1 VRPKIGTALVVFLFC
16 LISVGEQYEAA
27 LPDRTSSADLVAN
40 AGVPHRSGADSP
52 VRVTRSDQHGVAFTC
67 QFGELNV
74 TGSPDGSI
82 VKVAGANSL
91 AEPGSPDLPSRIVL
105 VGVPQSG
112 DVRLSATV
120 GKARTVATDRIR
132 PAPGYGPFILSVGF
146 DHLMQPA
153 AAEIVAIENLRGL
166 RVARIRL
173 NPVTY
178 DHSTGILTLLERID
192 VTVAFEG
199 QPVKSAR
206 HDPLVDVLSRSLV
219 NGDLAASWLLPQPE
233 DTARFFDRHDVWYK
247 VLTETTGVYGIRRAD
262 LSSAGVD
269 VSVINPTT
277 FRLYSIG
284 PYRTNEE
291 YPDTMIEV
299 PVFLEGEDDGS
310 FDANDFIAFY
320 AESPARWDDDQTK
333 WISNPFTAHSCY
345 WLTWG
350 DGQGLRFETE
360 SGAGASAPA
369 TTARHHVHLEL
380 ERLSPARSGLLWLWR
395 NHIKQEGLPSDSFA
409 VAIELPHQRSIDTL
423 RIRFYARTAAK
434 SSGGKR
440 EHNKIRAF
448 LNGHELDTIAF
459 FGQSSGPPP
468 ATLVVGGIP
477 DEVLGAGDID
487 SLTFEVYGDAEMDVF
502 LDYIEALYVEEL
514 EVSSETPQL
523 RFSTTESGT
532 FEFSVAGA
540 ATNALLLEVTNP
552 WAPVQIVDVGTAG
565 SALTAKVETD
575 GMNEYVCA
583 LKSGLRSPVTI
594 EKRTPGRLRRSTA
607 HVDYYII
614 APDEFIPAARLLA
627 DYRQG
632 NIAGID
638 GAIADVAPL
647 SEIYDEYGF
656 GVEEPGPIKKFF
668 SLKQPEY
675 GLLAGDATY
684 DYKNNLGVERPP
696 YVPAYESGYDI
707 DPEVYGR
714 LAVAKDAWYAD
725 YNDSSG
731 LDMIIGRIT
740 CRSRQELRSFLDKL
754 KTYETQT
761 LGFWAK
767 RLLLLA
773 DDEWLGSVEKRD
785 IIGFQHISGCESVI
799 SNTRGLLDPVKIYLT
814 EYPFTGV
821 NDKAAAR
828 VALFEALRNGALL
841 WCFFG
846 HGAGFRLCHERA
858 MDIADVPQVEGSSH
872 NPVAFFGSCGVGR
885 FEDTKTECIAE
896 ELVRKDQGCIA
907 TVGATKA
914 TTPGNNEYFAQEMFR
929 FLVEHPELP
938 LGPAFFQGWA
948 KANPEYHLFGDP
960 ATKVRLP
967 GPGIQ
972 PVVSPDTFYPGG
984 ITVVSDSVPVASG
997 RYEVVVQESR
1007 LYRSYYSDAGPT
1019 QYILPGY
1026 LVHSSSGD
1034 FSDSHASVSFTFPSI
1049 DYPDTVV
1056 VPNGSYVR
1064 IPGSGVASFL
1074 CWQDGGLGSDRAGY
1088 SSRIDTVM
1096 LGGRV
1101 ANQDHTPPSVMP
1113 FAEQRKLTS
1122 TDTVEVPKNFTLRCV
1137 VEDESGILLAPVDS
1151 GPGFYIGSNFSDRI
1165 ALGSYFGYDRNS
1177 TSRGSFSY
1185 EVEVDASQVVDSITI
1200 DVADNLRNRRY
1211 ETYYIRPL
1219 RTDRL
1224 QIDSCLVYPNPA
1236 AGKTSFTFQLTR
1248 PAFVTARIYTISGRL
1263 VRELP
1268 AQACFFGYNQI
1279 EWDGT
1284 DRNGLPLGNGI
1295 YLYKL
1300 EARSSEAAS
1309 GRTEDFSASCRDK
1322 FIVHR

>member
-1 VRPKIGTALVVFLFC
+1 VRLKIGPALVVFLFC

-27 LPDRTSSADLVAN
+27 LPDRTSSAGLVAN

-52 VRVTRSDQHGVAFTC
+52 VRVTRSDEHGVAFTC

-91 AEPGSPDLPSRIVL
+91 AEPGSPDLPSCIVL
-105 VGVPQSG
+105 IGVPQSG

-120 GKARTVATDRIR
+120 GKVRTVATDGIR
-132 PAPGYGPFILSVGF
+132 PAPGYGPFVPSLDFNRLS
-146 DHLMQPA
+146 QPA
-153 AAEIVAIENLRGL
+153 VAELVAIENLRGL

-173 NPVTY
+173 NPVAY

-199 QPVKSAR
+199 QPVKSTGR
-206 HDPLVDVLSRSLV
+206 DPLVDVLSRTLV

-247 VLTETTGVYGIRRAD
+247 VVTETTGVYGIRHAD
-262 LSSAGVD
+262 LTSAGVD
-269 VSVINPTT
+269 VSVIDPTT
-277 FRLYSIG
+277 IRLYCIG
-284 PYRTNEE
+284 PHKTNEE

-299 PVFLEGEDDGS
+299 PVFVEGEDDGS

-320 AESPARWDDDQTK
+320 AESPAHWDDDQTE

-369 TTARHHVHLEL
+369 TTARHHVHLEQ
-380 ERLSPARSGLLWLWR
+380 ERICPARSGLLWLWH
-395 NHIKQEGLPSDSFA
+395 NHIKQEGLPSDSFT
-409 VAIELPHQRSIDTL
+409 VAIGLPHQRAIDTL
-423 RIRFYARTAAK
+423 RMRFYART
-434 SSGGKR
+434 ST
-440 EHNKIRAF
+440 NLLRAY
-448 LNGHELDTIAF
+448 LNGHLLDTIRF
-459 FGQSSGPPP
+459 IGSSSRPPP
-468 ATLVVGGIP
+468 ATLVVGSIP
-477 DEVLGAGDID
+477 AEAIGTGDID
-487 SLTFEVYGDAEMDVF
+487 SLTFELSGDQAMDVF
-502 LDYIEALYVEEL
+502 LDYIEASYVEGL
-514 EVSSETPQL
+514 VVSADAPEI

-532 FEFSVAGA
+532 FEFSIAGA
-540 ATNALLLEVTNP
+540 ATDALLLDVTNP
-552 WAPVQIVDVGTAG
+552 WTPVQIVDVGSSG
-565 SALTAKVETD
+565 SALTAKVEAD

-594 EKRTPGRLRRSTA
+594 EKRTPGRLRESTKNA
-607 HVDYYII
+607 DYYIVT
-614 APDEFIPAARLLA
+614 PDDFIPAARMLA
-627 DYRQG
+627 VYRQG
-632 NIAGID
+632 NIAGIE

-647 SEIYDEYGF
+647 SEIYDDYGF
-656 GVEEPGPIKKFF
+656 GIEEPGPIRKFF
-668 SLKQPEY
+668 SLKRPAY
-675 GLLAGDATY
+675 ALLAGDATY

-707 DPEVYGR
+707 DPEVYGKFA
-714 LAVAKDAWYAD
+714 LAKDAWYAD

-731 LDMIIGRIT
+731 LDMILGRIT
-740 CRSRQELRSFLDKL
+740 CRSREELRSFLDKL
-754 KTYETQT
+754 KTYENQT

-767 RLLLLA
+767 RFLLLA

-785 IIGFQHISGCESVI
+785 PIWFQHISGCESVI
-799 SNTRGLLDPVKIYLT
+799 HNTRGLLDPVKIYLT

-828 VALFEALRNGALL
+828 VALFEALRDGALL

-858 MDIADVPQVEGSSH
+858 MDIADVPQVEGGSH

-938 LGPAFFQGWA
+938 LGPAFFQGWT

-960 ATKVRLP
+960 ATKVRLS

-972 PVVSPDTFYPGG
+972 PVVTPDTFYPGG
-984 ITVVSDSVPVASG
+984 ITVASDSVPVTSG
-997 RYEVVVQESR
+997 RFEVTVQESR
-1007 LYRSYYSDAGPT
+1007 LYRDYYSDAGRT
-1019 QYILPGY
+1019 QYTLPGY

-1064 IPGSGVASFL
+1064 LPGSGIASFL
-1074 CWQDGGLGSDRAGY
+1074 CWQDDGPGSDRAGY
-1088 SSRIDTVM
+1088 SGRIDTVM

-1101 ANQDHTPPSVMP
+1101 SNQDHTPPTVIP
-1113 FAEQRKLTS
+1113 FAEQRRLS
-1122 TDTVEVPKNFTLRCV
+1122 PTDTVEVPENFTLRCV

-1151 GPGFYIGSNFSDRI
+1151 GPGFYIGSDFSDRI

-1185 EVEVDASQVVDSITI
+1185 DVEVDADQVVDSVTI

-1268 AQACFFGYNQI
+1268 AQACFFGYNQV

-1284 DRNGLPLGNGI
+1284 DRNGLPLANGI